1 MSTVMPSAVQRLE
14 HSRERLRVA
23 MRAISAPPESAHAA
37 AAPLAWLEAVKS
49 IPGVDIVLAT
59 LQRWWAQH
67 PLRAASDATG
77 QAVQAIV
84 APIARRHPVLLVL
97 SAVWWARCWRAA
109 GLGDGFSSRPC
120 LPRCCRDC
128 SRRRPCGRRR
138 SRGCPCWLHWPRR
151 PPRRATSPLHAQ
163 RKAPRRRN
171 QTLLKRLG
179 TDRRTHSRFAGA
191 WRGTSPCRHS
201 GAGFRR
207 CCHRPDRS
215 RCLCWG
221 APTT

>member
-97 SAVWWARCWRAA
+97 SAVLVGTLLARSRPWRWILEPALLAALLPQLFPKAAVRASSFSWLSMLASLAQEAAAPRHEPTARAA
-109 GLGDGFSSRPC
+109 QSAA
-120 LPRCCRDC
+120 
-128 SRRRPCGRRR
+128 
-138 SRGCPCWLHWPRR
+138 
-151 PPRRATSPLHAQ
+151 PPQSDSAQ
-163 RKAPRRRN
+163 A
-171 QTLLKRLG
+171 
-179 TDRRTHSRFAGA
+179 AG
-191 WRGTSPCRHS
+191 H
-201 GAGFRR
+201 
-207 CCHRPDRS
+207 
-215 RCLCWG
+215 
-221 APTT
+221 